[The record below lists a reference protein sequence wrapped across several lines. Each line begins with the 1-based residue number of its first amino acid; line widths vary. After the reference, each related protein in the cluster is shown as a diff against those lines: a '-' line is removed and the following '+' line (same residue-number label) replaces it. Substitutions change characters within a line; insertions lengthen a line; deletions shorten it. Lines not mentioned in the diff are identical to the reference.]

1 MDSEITTI
9 TKQKIIDTIKFFKV
23 LPNSVILFDDIFKKV
38 NDTQVITYETTIL
51 DPFLSV
57 TEQTEEKSY
66 NLDNLYDWYLTKN
79 ISFIENGTSIKD
91 ANPKVPEF
99 KTLIA
104 LIIKDIILLYITK
117 IFPIQNKNDN
127 TVLTNYSFGCSHIY
141 GLLGKTISDDNHTII
156 IKLLE
161 QIEKI
166 ITEGY
171 NYLEII
177 NLIINYYKLFNFGY
191 VKLDSDNS
199 NLDISN
205 KNHNRNECLKLI
217 KSLRNLS
224 DTCFIIY
231 PTFTFV
237 NYTKILYFMQA
248 PVLILK
254 MANQSEYT
262 DEIFMSPIFQI
273 WHDISFHANITHCVY
288 KEDDS
293 SKRAISLYQNTNNQY
308 DIFKQKF
315 NVIKKYINVNYKN
328 LNNSNFEISF
338 PERKK
343 YFIAYILFLILH
355 ELNISIREED
365 ILPKCT
371 ILYINDFVNLI
382 KQILEKPEAIIK
394 NHKILKR
401 NITVP
406 SNKNEIIKN
415 IIATFGNNI
424 KEIIRFTLIQDQ
436 DSDFKSDL
444 QINITKSYD
453 IAKQEI
459 DKLFNELNELPK
471 LEQQSQLG
479 GKHNNKTKTKKQN
492 TNKTKNNK
500 HNNHK
505 NHKIKKKTTRLH
517 KSKSSKHN
525 KK

>member
-1 MDSEITTI
+1 M
-9 TKQKIIDTIKFFKV
+9 
-23 LPNSVILFDDIFKKV
+23 
-38 NDTQVITYETTIL
+38 
-51 DPFLSV
+51 
-57 TEQTEEKSY
+57 
-66 NLDNLYDWYLTKN
+66 
-79 ISFIENGTSIKD
+79 
-91 ANPKVPEF
+91 
-99 KTLIA
+99 
-104 LIIKDIILLYITK
+104 
-117 IFPIQNKNDN
+117 
-127 TVLTNYSFGCSHIY
+127 LTNYSFNCSHIY
-141 GLLGKTISDDNHTII
+141 GLSGKTISDDNHTII

-273 WHDISFHANITHCVY
+273 WHDISSHANITHCVY

-355 ELNISIREED
+355 ELDISIRED

-382 KQILEKPEAIIK
+382 KQILEKSEESI
-394 NHKILKR
+394 NHEKLKR
-401 NITVP
+401 KITIP
-406 SNKNEIIKN
+406 SNKNKIINYIIEKCRNNTNEI
-415 IIATFGNNI
+415 T
-424 KEIIRFTLIQDQ
+424 RFTLIQD
-436 DSDFKSDL
+436 SEDFNSDL
-444 QINITKSYD
+444 TSNITKSYD